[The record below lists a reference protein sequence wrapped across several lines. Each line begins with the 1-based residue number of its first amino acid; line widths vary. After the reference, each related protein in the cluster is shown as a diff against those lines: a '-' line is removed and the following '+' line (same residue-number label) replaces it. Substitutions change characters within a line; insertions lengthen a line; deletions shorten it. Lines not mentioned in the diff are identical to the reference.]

1 MREVFM
7 YQTRL
12 FKRYVFATVIV
23 GLALFCV
30 GMGGLGEQD
39 PTKIPEPAQD
49 FSATVVDQR
58 DIASD
63 ITLMSLE
70 GQTFLVGKR
79 GGATVSIPFEN
90 IEVIEF
96 SMSGKDVYAAVAMKG
111 QPQVELKVEKDR
123 VLYGQLSY
131 GNFAIKVEYI
141 RKIIIH
147 GATTQER

>member
-1 MREVFM
+1 MLR
-7 YQTRL
+7 TRL
-12 FKRYVFATVIV
+12 FERYGFAIVTVC
-23 GLALFCV
+23 LAFFSA

-39 PTKIPEPAQD
+39 PTKIPEPLHD

-63 ITLMSLE
+63 ITLMSLD
-70 GQTFLVGKR
+70 GQTFLIGKR

-90 IEVIEF
+90 IEAIEF
-96 SMSGKDVYAAVAMKG
+96 SMSGKDVYAAVTMKG
-111 QPQVELKVEKDR
+111 QPRVELKMEKDR
-123 VLYGQLSY
+123 VVYGQLSY

-147 GATTQER
+147 GTTKQER

>member
-7 YQTRL
+7 LRTRL
-12 FKRYVFATVIV
+12 FERYVFATVIV
-23 GLALFCV
+23 GLAFCSL

-39 PTKIPEPAQD
+39 PTKIPEPAQN

-63 ITLMSLE
+63 ITLMSLD
-70 GQTFLVGKR
+70 GQTYLIGKR

-90 IEVIEF
+90 IKTIEF
-96 SMSGKDVYAAVAMKG
+96 YMSGNDVYAAVAMKG
-111 QPQVELKVEKDR
+111 QPQVELKMEKDR
-123 VLYGQLSY
+123 VLYGKLSY
-131 GNFAIKVEYI
+131 GHFAIKVEYI
-141 RKIIIH
+141 RKITIH

>member
-1 MREVFM
+1 MLR
-7 YQTRL
+7 TRL
-12 FKRYVFATVIV
+12 FDRYGFAIVIV
-23 GLALFCV
+23 CLAFFSA

-39 PTKIPEPAQD
+39 PTKIPEPLHD

-63 ITLMSLE
+63 ITLMSLD
-70 GQTFLVGKR
+70 GQTFLIGKR

-90 IEVIEF
+90 IEAIEF
-96 SMSGKDVYAAVAMKG
+96 SMSGKDVYAAVTMKG
-111 QPQVELKVEKDR
+111 QPRVELKMEKDR
-123 VLYGQLSY
+123 VVYGQLSY

-147 GATTQER
+147 GITKRER

>member
-1 MREVFM
+1 ML
-7 YQTRL
+7 QTRP
-12 FKRYVFATVIV
+12 FNRCMWATLIV

-39 PTKIPEPAQD
+39 PTKIPEPAQN

-90 IEVIEF
+90 IEVIQF
-96 SMSGKDVYAAVAMKG
+96 SMSGKDLYAAVTVKG
-111 QPQVELKVEKDR
+111 RPQVELKMEKDR
-123 VLYGQLSY
+123 VLYGQLAY

-147 GATTQER
+147 GTTMQEK

>member
-1 MREVFM
+1 ML
-7 YQTRL
+7 QIRL
-12 FKRYVFATVIV
+12 FEKYVFATVIM
-23 GLALFCV
+23 GLTFCSL

-39 PTKIPEPAQD
+39 PTKTPEPAQD

-70 GQTFLVGKR
+70 GQTFLIGKR

-90 IEVIEF
+90 IKAIEF
-96 SMSGKDVYAAVAMKG
+96 YMSGNDVYAAVAMKG
-111 QPQVELKVEKDR
+111 QPQVELKMEKDR

-131 GNFAIKVEYI
+131 GHFAIKVEYI

-147 GATTQER
+147 GPTKQEK

>member
-1 MREVFM
+1 MSQIRP
-7 YQTRL
+7 
-12 FKRYVFATVIV
+12 FKTCMCATVIV
-23 GLALFCV
+23 SLALCCV

-39 PTKIPEPAQD
+39 PAKIPEPAQD

-58 DIASD
+58 DIASE

-70 GQTFLVGKR
+70 GQTFLAGKR

-96 SMSGKDVYAAVAMKG
+96 SMRDEDVYAAVAVKG

-123 VLYGQLSY
+123 VLYGRLTY
-131 GNFAIKVEYI
+131 GNFAIEVEYI

-147 GATTQER
+147 GATK

>member
-1 MREVFM
+1 ML
-7 YQTRL
+7 QTRL
-12 FKRYVFATVIV
+12 FKRYVFAIVIV
-23 GLALFCV
+23 GLALFCA

-39 PTKIPEPAQD
+39 PTKIPEPTQD

-63 ITLMSLE
+63 ITRMSLE

-96 SMSGKDVYAAVAMKG
+96 SMSGNDVYAAVSMKG
-111 QPQVELKVEKDR
+111 QPQVELTMEKDR

-131 GNFAIKVEYI
+131 GNFAIKIEYI

-147 GATTQER
+147 GATKQER

>member
-1 MREVFM
+1 MLR
-7 YQTRL
+7 TRL
-12 FKRYVFATVIV
+12 FERYGFAIVIV
-23 GLALFCV
+23 CLAFLSA

-39 PTKIPEPAQD
+39 PTKIPEPLHD

-63 ITLMSLE
+63 ITLMSLD
-70 GQTFLVGKR
+70 GQTFLIGKR

-90 IEVIEF
+90 IEAIEF
-96 SMSGKDVYAAVAMKG
+96 SMSGKDVYAAVTMKG
-111 QPQVELKVEKDR
+111 QPRVALKMERDR
-123 VLYGQLSY
+123 VVYGQLSY

-147 GATTQER
+147 GTTKQER

>member
-1 MREVFM
+1 MLR
-7 YQTRL
+7 TRL
-12 FKRYVFATVIV
+12 FDRYGFAIVIV
-23 GLALFCV
+23 CLAFFSA

-39 PTKIPEPAQD
+39 PTKIPEPLHD

-63 ITLMSLE
+63 ITLMSLD
-70 GQTFLVGKR
+70 GQTFLIGKR

-90 IEVIEF
+90 IETIEF
-96 SMSGKDVYAAVAMKG
+96 SMSDKDVYAAVTMKG
-111 QPQVELKVEKDR
+111 QPRVELKMEKDR
-123 VLYGQLSY
+123 VVYGQLSY

-147 GATTQER
+147 GITKRER